1 MKWIYNK
8 NYAISKTNFCF
19 LKNIKIGHSSY
30 DILADSN
37 SQPTTSSSGSQSP
50 LDQITKTRLD
60 LTIQGHGIK
69 QPKWWIESVLSHN
82 HNTTNTTSA
91 STSSSSSTNN
101 IGFQFIDLDHNSVIS
116 SSDGVSNKRED
127 DECDSAAMFINANST
142 LDCAFGRIGDEEAI
156 NEKEQ
161 SKTTTQIQS
170 KDAV

>member
-1 MKWIYNK
+1 
-8 NYAISKTNFCF
+8 
-19 LKNIKIGHSSY
+19 
-30 DILADSN
+30 
-37 SQPTTSSSGSQSP
+37 
-50 LDQITKTRLD
+50 LD

-82 HNTTNTTSA
+82 HNTTSSSTSA
-91 STSSSSSTNN
+91 STTSSSSSSSTNN

-161 SKTTTQIQS
+161 TKTTTQIES